1 MLRPST
7 LQVCEIEKGT
17 SAWQSPLNIGDR
29 VAMIDGVP
37 VRGKSQRQLAADL
50 LGPDGTSVE
59 LRVEHE
65 NSSETGIGLC
75 GGRRNPLKVIRLVR
89 GSPGTV
95 EEEEE
100 DDVLQVRVDETQN
113 CSGSMSLGILCMPTG
128 KIF

>member
-1 MLRPST
+1 M
-7 LQVCEIEKGT
+7 CEIEKGT

-95 EEEEE
+95 VEEEE

-113 CSGSMSLGILCMPTG
+113 CSGSMSLGLLCMPTG
-128 KIF
+128 KIL